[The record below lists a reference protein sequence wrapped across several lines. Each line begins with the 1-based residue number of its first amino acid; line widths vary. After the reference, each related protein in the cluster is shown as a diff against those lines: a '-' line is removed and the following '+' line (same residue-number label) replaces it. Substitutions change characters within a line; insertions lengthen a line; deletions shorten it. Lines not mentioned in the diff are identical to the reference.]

1 MRQVIGIRTHR
12 WGEEEER
19 LLAQLKGAFPG
30 DIAVVFHNRP
40 DGLSVPLDVVDI
52 DGTWVDAN
60 GLRAIPDW
68 AWRCGDYFYYA
79 LRAAKPDYDF
89 YWLVEPDVYFSS
101 DPTDFFA
108 RFSALTTDALGSDI
122 KPYVADIPFTRALG
136 GLKPYQAIFPLTRF
150 SGRAL
155 DDLFARRQ
163 AYSRT
168 DAGKRT
174 FANDEIFCF
183 SNMVASEVHVTD
195 SFESHTPDWFS
206 NRLFATNPT
215 LMLDAVRK
223 DVGPKQI
230 CHPVRSRAAFLSAV
244 AVRLAANDG
253 FLRKMRSSLSQL
265 TDAEVTEIVTTSAS
279 LLRKSLEEYR
289 VPGVLVRRSRRK

>member
-12 WGEEEER
+12 WGEEEQR
-19 LLAQLKGAFPG
+19 LLAQLKDAFPG
-30 DIAVVFHNRP
+30 DIAVVFHNRA
-40 DGLSVPLDVVDI
+40 DAAQVPIDVVDI
-52 DGTWVDAN
+52 DTAWVEAN

-89 YWLVEPDVYFSS
+89 YWLVEPDVFFSS
-101 DPTDFFA
+101 DPKDFFD
-108 RFSALTTDALGSDI
+108 RFTALSSDALGSDI
-122 KPYVADIPFTRALG
+122 KPYTADIPFTRALK
-136 GLKPYQAIFPLTRF
+136 GLAPYQAIFPLTRF
-150 SGRAL
+150 SAQAL
-155 DDLFARRQ
+155 DFLFAQRQ
-163 AYSRT
+163 EYSRT

-183 SNMVASEVHVTD
+183 SNMISSNAHVAE
-195 SFESHTPDWFS
+195 SFEAHAPEWFS
-206 NRLFATNPT
+206 NKLFATNPT

-230 CHPVRSRAAFLSAV
+230 CHPVRSRTAFISAV

-253 FLRKMRSSLSQL
+253 FLRKMRSSLGQL
-265 TDAEVTEIVTTSAS
+265 SDAEVDHIVAMSAG

-289 VPGVLVRRSRRK
+289 VPGVLVRRARRK